1 MNFWKN
7 CRSYRWLFGLAAA
20 VLFFA
25 AGAALGQF
33 HTIWQKAVIICL
45 ECIGIG

>member
-1 MNFWKN
+1 MGFWKN
-7 CRSYRWLFGLAAA
+7 GKSYGWTLGLLAAFF
-20 VLFFA
+20 FFA

-33 HTIWQKAVIICL
+33 HTIWQKAVFICL